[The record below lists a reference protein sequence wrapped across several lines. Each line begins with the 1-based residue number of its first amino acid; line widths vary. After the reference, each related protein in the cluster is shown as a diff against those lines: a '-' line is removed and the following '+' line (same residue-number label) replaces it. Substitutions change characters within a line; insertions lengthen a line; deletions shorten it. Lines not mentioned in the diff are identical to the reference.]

1 MMRPNDLRQHRLGLE
16 CKDRCSTASS
26 KELRPSDKLTPNPR
40 SGSGGFDFTNHTP
53 RPRSRRSHS
62 RAARLSHQLR
72 NLALAVFMQHWRP
85 RLKRPRQRRQVTPA
99 LNPTCRQKPARLRP
113 GDEPG
118 AAPSFGLPTANSLR
132 SMVDS
137 RAKRPRQVRR
147 GRSRQRYRRACTRRL
162 LYLFRG
168 GARPASGYETA
179 DTRTRRCASLQ
190 YRECNLSCFRIVAN
204 R

>member
-1 MMRPNDLRQHRLGLE
+1 MQRSVFHGKLQRTPPVGQINAKSSLWFRRFRLHQSYASAQEQALSQQGRETLASIAQSGS
-16 CKDRCSTASS
+16 CGFHAALAASTEAPAPAQTGYPSS
-26 KELRPSDKLTPNPR
+26 KSDMPTETGP
-40 SGSGGFDFTNHTP
+40 
-53 RPRSRRSHS
+53 
-62 RAARLSHQLR
+62 
-72 NLALAVFMQHWRP
+72 LA
-85 RLKRPRQRRQVTPA
+85 
-99 LNPTCRQKPARLRP
+99 RP